1 LANLIGNAIKFTE
14 KGEVFV
20 RVTCDSEDET
30 QVKLRF
36 TIKDSGIGIPKDRL
50 SAIFE
55 KFVQADS
62 STNRKYGGSGLGL
75 TISKQ
80 LVNLM
85 GGEINV
91 ESEIGKGSTFWLTIP
106 FDKSKNNELM
116 IVKEE
121 IQLAGY
127 HVLIIDE
134 NEPNRNTLEKMLNNI
149 HCRIDIASFADEA
162 ISLLHSRAAQS
173 DPVQCI
179 FVDLNTRDLNIER
192 MLNTIQA
199 DEVINSIA
207 IIVLT
212 SAGQRGDPDR
222 FSKLGC
228 KGYLLKPIRQ
238 SELLE
243 LLKLVAS
250 HEEKEIQLAQTKMI
264 TRHTLSEKK
273 RSDTRILV
281 AEDNLINQ
289 KLILVLLQKAGYS
302 VDIVA
307 NGTMAVEAVRKHRYG
322 LVFMDVQMPEL
333 DGLEATQQIRKLE
346 SRTEVHTTIIAM
358 TAYSYPKDR
367 DLCLRAGMDGYISK
381 PITPNEILNTIDEWI
396 NRNPSPFQP
405 GQNLLSTDSNI
416 EDIDPI
422 DIQKALPHFSNDIKF
437 FSDMLLDYKNQLTID
452 NQTLIKAVESH
463 NAKKLAKIS
472 HEIKGLALN
481 FCAFRLAVY
490 ADELEKL
497 GKEGDF
503 ANANILLD
511 KFEGEIFRIR
521 HFTINNYD

>member
-1 LANLIGNAIKFTE
+1 
-14 KGEVFV
+14 
-20 RVTCDSEDET
+20 
-30 QVKLRF
+30 
-36 TIKDSGIGIPKDRL
+36 
-50 SAIFE
+50 
-55 KFVQADS
+55 
-62 STNRKYGGSGLGL
+62 
-75 TISKQ
+75 
-80 LVNLM
+80 
-85 GGEINV
+85 
-91 ESEIGKGSTFWLTIP
+91 
-106 FDKSKNNELM
+106 M

-121 IQLAGY
+121 IQLDDY
-127 HVLIIDE
+127 HVLIMDE
-134 NEPNRNTLEKMLNNI
+134 NESNRLTLSKMLNNI
-149 HCRIDIASFADEA
+149 HCRIDIASFVDEA
-162 ISLLHSRAAQS
+162 IALLHSRAAQG
-173 DPVQCI
+173 DPVQCM
-179 FVDLNTRDLNIER
+179 FVDLNIRDLDIDR
-192 MLNTIQA
+192 MFNTIRS
-199 DEVINSIA
+199 DELINNTA

-212 SAGQRGDPDR
+212 STGQRGDPDR
-222 FSKLGC
+222 FSKMGC

-238 SELLE
+238 SELVE

-250 HEEKEIQLAQTKMI
+250 HKENEIQLAQTQMI

-307 NGTMAVEAVRKHRYG
+307 NGTMAVEAVRKHQYG

-346 SRTEVHTTIIAM
+346 STTNIRTTIIAM

-367 DLCLRAGMDGYISK
+367 ELCLRAGMDSFISK
-381 PITPNEILNTIDEWI
+381 PIAPNEILNKIDEWI
-396 NRNPSPFQP
+396 NRNPLPSQP
-405 GQNLLSTDSNI
+405 AQNLLTTESNI

-422 DIQKALPHFSNDIKF
+422 DIQKALPHFSNDIEF

-463 NAKKLAKIS
+463 NAKKLAKIA
-472 HEIKGLALN
+472 HDIKGLALN

-490 ADELEKL
+490 ADDLEKL
-497 GKEGDF
+497 GKEGNF
-503 ANANILLD
+503 TNANILLD

-521 HFTINNYD
+521 HFTINKY